1 MAKTFEAAQCICV
14 AELRLEMNGCSQ
26 VLHDSALTR
35 NAKLFA
41 EIAFDAGDDFKRK
54 LLHNYK
60 QSFWNEIVDV
70 FSSGLCHSGAKR

>member
-1 MAKTFEAAQCICV
+1 MAKAFEASQCVCV
-14 AELRLEMNGCSQ
+14 AEFRFKTYRRTQ

-41 EIAFDAGDDFKRK
+41 EIAFDSCDDFKRQ